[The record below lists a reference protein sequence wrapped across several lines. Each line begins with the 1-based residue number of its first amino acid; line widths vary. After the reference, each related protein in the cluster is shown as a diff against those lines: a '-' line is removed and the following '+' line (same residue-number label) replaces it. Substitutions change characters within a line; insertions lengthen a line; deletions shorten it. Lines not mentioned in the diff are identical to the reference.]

1 MYQFLWEFFNLGFI
15 ISWYTNNQYNYNIKT
30 KQLSWYTKN
39 QYNYNIIKNKTN
51 WKNKIKHKFTLNVKF
66 SFEWNTI
73 YCKECSLHS
82 KTLITDTCLT
92 DSCVRISS
100 LAWTTKDIR
109 ETNSNISWLIYQIYF
124 DTIKISN

>member
-1 MYQFLWEFFNLGFI
+1 MYQFLWEFSNLGFI

-73 YCKECSLHS
+73 SYKERSFHS
-82 KTLITDTCLT
+82 KTLIIDTCLT